1 MKYTFDCDRW
11 GSSFSVPSKVVDKYI
26 KLSDGDF
33 VKVLLC
39 ILCSTERECDS
50 AKLAEKSG
58 LSENT
63 VIDAVTHWVSLGV
76 ITTEHS
82 DTTILHRSKPFLHLF
97 QSLKQRPN
105 LFQKW
110 RQLPRNVR
118 AFQTSCA

>member
-63 VIDAVTHWVSLGV
+63 VIPRYWKNSRKTL
-76 ITTEHS
+76 T
-82 DTTILHRSKPFLHLF
+82 LHIFLTRYKPFYNALSMELSKGNFLLFMNITDLMLHLF
-97 QSLKQRPN
+97 S
-105 LFQKW
+105 
-110 RQLPRNVR
+110 
-118 AFQTSCA
+118 

>member
-50 AKLAEKSG
+50 AKLPEKSG

-63 VIDAVTHWVSLGV
+63 VIIFFLSAIVVSYRRLPV
-76 ITTEHS
+76 CIS
-82 DTTILHRSKPFLHLF
+82 
-97 QSLKQRPN
+97 
-105 LFQKW
+105 
-110 RQLPRNVR
+110 QL
-118 AFQTSCA
+118 